1 MDDPLFTWMFRARK
15 WQSSFHVEVQNVFT
29 LSILAL
35 ALSIFVCPSPQ
46 EASYFVC
53 SFDELYNCTK
63 KKGQM
68 DRIVLFWDNS
78 TANICERRQVWM
90 YTQNSNH
97 MQSHL
102 MQAKWFRFSLIFLS
116 FSVIWWVYIQLLD
129 FYKYSSFFI
138 FVWNNR
144 MHMLIN

>member
-15 WQSSFHVEVQNVFT
+15 WQSSFHVEVQNVLT

-35 ALSIFVCPSPQ
+35 ALSIFACPSTQ

-53 SFDELYNCTK
+53 SFDELYNCTNK
-63 KKGQM
+63 KWQM
-68 DRIVLFWDNS
+68 DMIVLFWDNS

-97 MQSHL
+97 MQSHMIQVL
-102 MQAKWFRFSLIFLS
+102 LDFFLS

-129 FYKYSSFFI
+129 FYKCTVLFLF
-138 FVWNNR
+138 
-144 MHMLIN
+144 

>member
-15 WQSSFHVEVQNVFT
+15 WQSSFHVEVQNVLT

-35 ALSIFVCPSPQ
+35 ALSIFACPSPQ

-102 MQAKWFRFSLIFLS
+102 MQAKWFRFSLIFFFLFLWFGEFT
-116 FSVIWWVYIQLLD
+116 FSCWTFISVQFF
-129 FYKYSSFFI
+129 FYFCVK
-138 FVWNNR
+138 
-144 MHMLIN
+144 